1 MELGALLTHPQKS
14 HRKSVSIPKKSTLL
28 AEFMGIMLG
37 DGGINNDWQ
46 ANITLNASADAVYAT
61 KIVAM
66 IQELFGIEPAV
77 RKRKDRNTLVISIS
91 STTVVDYLVSLGLV
105 RGNKIKGKAQI
116 PEWIKKNKTY
126 YMACVRGLID
136 TDGCLYVHAHKVAGR
151 EYRNIGLCF
160 TNHAEGLIGGVAS
173 AFEQFGIVPHISNT
187 GTRIYLYSEEAVARY
202 LSVFGTSNP
211 RIQNVYQTWKR
222 G

>member
-1 MELGALLTHPQKS
+1 MELGVPLTHPNKS
-14 HRKSVSIPKKSTLL
+14 HRKRVSLPKKSALL

-46 ANITLNASADAVYAT
+46 ANITLNANADAAYAV

-66 IQELFGIEPAV
+66 IRELFDVEPAV

-105 RGNKIKGKAQI
+105 RGNKIQGKARI
-116 PEWIKKNKTY
+116 PAWIERNKSYRTT
-126 YMACVRGLID
+126 CVRGLVD
-136 TDGCLYVHAHKVAGR
+136 TDGCLYTHVHKVAGKQ
-151 EYRNIGLCF
+151 YKNIGLCF
-160 TNHAEGLIGGVAS
+160 SNHAEGLIDGVAS